1 MILSVECKRR
11 GVSRS
16 SGLHLLI
23 TNNLKFTIMKDLR
36 LNKRFGVQFAY
47 LFDCI
52 YSDEFDVN
60 QMNDREKIEYMFE
73 QYESEHGM
81 NLYKKGYY
89 RNEQECIEDWLRGLP
104 TACKIEYCDYN
115 IAQIGKSWGFC
126 KTDRKAAEFVNN
138 WFSVCALRLIQMRNA
153 LCK

>member
-1 MILSVECKRR
+1 
-11 GVSRS
+11 
-16 SGLHLLI
+16 
-23 TNNLKFTIMKDLR
+23 MKDLR

-52 YSDEFDVN
+52 YSDDFDVE
-60 QMNDREKIEYMFE
+60 QMNDREKIEYLFAEYE
-73 QYESEHGM
+73 QEHGM
-81 NLYKKGYY
+81 NRYPKGYY

-126 KTDRKAAEFVNN
+126 KTERKAAEFVNN
-138 WFSVCALRLIQMRNA
+138 WFSVLALRLIQMRNA

>member
-1 MILSVECKRR
+1 
-11 GVSRS
+11 
-16 SGLHLLI
+16 
-23 TNNLKFTIMKDLR
+23 MKDLI

-52 YSDEFDVN
+52 YSDEFDVD

-73 QYESEHGM
+73 QYEAEHGM

-104 TACKIEYCDYN
+104 TACKIEYFNYN

-126 KTDRKAAEFVNN
+126 KTERKAAEFVNN
-138 WFSVCALRLIQMRNA
+138 WFSVLALRLIQMRNA